1 MMLLVLGLAF
11 LLSGIYLILRATHV
25 IKFSPAASAAE
36 KPEEAKRIDQILTIA
51 GAVLLCLVG
60 TYLIWQYVKPEK
72 ESAKVSTS
80 LPARPNPDNT
90 NRDLSVWD
98 ESMKADL
105 TRQCL
110 ENGKRTSEEY
120 PDLVKDYCNC
130 ATERITNSLTPSEYT
145 QLMSQSRE
153 QQTAVIR
160 PIVQT
165 CVDILN
171 RLIELSKET
180 QPKINKPN

>member
-1 MMLLVLGLAF
+1 MMILFLGLAF

-25 IKFSPAASAAE
+25 IKGSPAASAAE
-36 KPEEAKRIDQILTIA
+36 KPEEAEKIDRILTMA

-60 TYLIWQYVKPEK
+60 AYMIWQHVKPEK
-72 ESAKVSTS
+72 ENAKASTS
-80 LPARPNPDNT
+80 LPASPDSGKT
-90 NRDLSVWD
+90 KRDLALWD

-120 PDLVKDYCNC
+120 PDLVKDYCKC
-130 ATERITNSLTPSEYT
+130 ATEQISRSLTHSEYT
-145 QLMSQSRE
+145 QLMSQTRE

-171 RLIELSKET
+171 RLIELSKEA